1 VLQLKLTYFRREE
14 EQACLNQ
21 KENATAEKPS
31 LLSQLVALFSSA
43 FRVIAAQQKFPN
55 FSFDCWVDSLFAHP
69 KIKTIPWQNE
79 SKESHDIVT
88 ILGIKKEHILAVKAI
103 IGTHHI
109 EKSSLRRTRRNVQR
123 TILEHME

>member
-1 VLQLKLTYFRREE
+1 
-14 EQACLNQ
+14 
-21 KENATAEKPS
+21 
-31 LLSQLVALFSSA
+31 LVALFSSA

-109 EKSSLRRTRRNVQR
+109 EKSSLRRTRRNVEDYITTHGVTSWKGHR
-123 TILEHME
+123 ILVSPFYGSILFLLN